1 MRGVIDPQLRSG
13 WNPPAIAQIKS
24 LSTPRHLALLNELV
38 SAAAMPRVTELGN
51 QRARTYLQSW
61 LTAHSAARRVAS
73 NSWNSKVL
81 PRCGTRRVSPPRRA
95 RYSAEAVSGVFN
107 GPAKRLADALSEVTE
122 ILGDHQDACI
132 AQDVPREMAA
142 TDGIDGR
149 TGFALGLLHEHE
161 FETELHNRLEFK
173 RIWPRVRRVHK
184 STKLA

>member
-1 MRGVIDPQLRSG
+1 
-13 WNPPAIAQIKS
+13 
-24 LSTPRHLALLNELV
+24 
-38 SAAAMPRVTELGN
+38 MPRVTELGN
-51 QRARTYLQSW
+51 
-61 LTAHSAARRVAS
+61 SASKDVLPELVDRSFRRLARRVKQLELEGPAEVWHEARIS
-73 NSWNSKVL
+73 AK
-81 PRCGTRRVSPPRRA
+81 RA
-95 RYSAEAVSGVFN
+95 RYSAEAVSGVFG

-132 AQDVPREMAA
+132 AQDVLREMAA

-173 RIWPRVRRVHK
+173 RIWPHVRRVHK